1 MKKTILLAVVAMFA
15 AGSVNAQLLWKISG
29 GDLEKPSFI
38 IGSHHLANV
47 SFIEKIAGVK
57 DALTVTD
64 QVYGELDMA
73 TMTDAEGMS
82 YLQTAM
88 MLPEGQTLKDVL
100 TPGEYQKLDKFL
112 ASKLGVGFSSP
123 EVANSM
129 GKMKPYALVTQL
141 IVLTYMMNHMGEFDP
156 STSFDMYFQAQAKAN
171 KEPVGGLEDVK
182 FQADLLYG
190 SQPMERQAQL
200 LECFIDHNDYQ
211 AEMLEKLTKAF
222 YDQDLDALKKVSDEK
237 IGNSCDVTPEENA
250 ALVDNR
256 NADWLTKMPEIMK
269 KAPTFFVVGALHLPG
284 EKGVLQLLK
293 NAGYTVEPVK

>member
-1 MKKTILLAVVAMFA
+1 MKKSIFVAAFA
-15 AGSVNAQLLWKISG
+15 LVFAGSVKAQLLWKISG
-29 GDLEKPSFI
+29 GGLEKPSYV

-47 SFIEKIAGVK
+47 SFIDKIAGVK
-57 DALTVTD
+57 DALTETD
-64 QVYGELDMA
+64 QVYGEVDMG
-73 TMTDAEGMS
+73 TMTDTEAMGYM
-82 YLQTAM
+82 QKAM

-100 TPGEYQKLDKFL
+100 TPGQYQKLDKFL
-112 ASKLGVGFSSP
+112 AAKLGVGFSSP

-129 GKMKPYALVTQL
+129 GKMKPYALATQL

-156 STSFDMYFQAQAKAN
+156 STSFDMWFQAQAKAN
-171 KEPVGGLEDVK
+171 KEPVGFLEDVK
-182 FQADLLYG
+182 FQADLLYS

-211 AEMLEKLTKAF
+211 AEMLEKITKAF
-222 YDQDLDALKKVSDEK
+222 YAQDLDALKKASDEK
-237 IGNSCDVTPEENA
+237 IGNSCDSTPEENA

-256 NADWLTKMPEIMK
+256 NADWLTKMPKIMK
-269 KAPTFFVVGALHLPG
+269 KAPTFFVMGALHLPG